1 MGNSVAGQIRI
12 DLLANAA
19 QFKAGMREGG
29 REGFGAFKG
38 EAEKFDR
45 WFNSRKSVAD
55 RMTKEQD
62 SWVRAMRDGGP
73 LQKIGG
79 FLNGDLS
86 ESQKAF
92 SLQTRYGIRM
102 RDYLPWGTSMRT
114 ELSREAAMTA
124 AAIGASKQT
133 VVNSLAKAT
142 KEISAEAAT
151 AGGLGGLVGTV
162 GKFAMGHPLLV
173 GAGLTAGFMAKQIHD
188 RDILAGEMKA
198 ASRTLGQG
206 SEDTS
211 RLMASGFDQ
220 PTLSKFQKS
229 MADQSPEVLA
239 AFSKLNLDPNK
250 LGAEPL
256 LQSLLKVRDA
266 LEENIRNPAD
276 RASIAMHLFGRGGA
290 TMIAT
295 LDEMKEKLALVGNHE
310 IIKPEDIE
318 RVEAWEHALKGAG
331 NTLSEL
337 NLVAGRALGSQS
349 GFVTNLMRDIEGI
362 GVFLKDGMDGIEKLK
377 ERYKKEDHDANPVN
391 AKIKQDARIAAT
403 KLANEGER
411 YAAAMQKANE
421 KVQSLKDRV
430 EDLTVGSEKA
440 ARNRF
445 FREATA
451 AGINV
456 PDRIALMKKYDA
468 AIAENKQKEQ
478 ADKESKQ
485 REQDAKQREQDAKQR
500 ERDMDSFRD
509 RYRTPA
515 ERRQD
520 ELNTAR
526 ELFGENSETYN
537 RVKDSQREQSRNAL
551 GVKNPLGDY
560 LKEMDAGR
568 AAFERGDFESQD
580 EYDTWIKD
588 KRTSAIQGMIG
599 NRPSASPIGAMEAG
613 SAAAHSAIAQNMVAD
628 PKVKLGQDIKAVL
641 DKIEKG
647 LGKDQLAEA
656 IRELTRIMKE

>member
-1 MGNSVAGQIRI
+1 MANSVAGQIRI
-12 DLLANAA
+12 DLLANVA
-19 QFKAGMREGG
+19 QFKAGMREAG
-29 REGFGAFKG
+29 REGLGGFTEEAAKFNRGSKTQKSIAESISREKDAWRAGMTSARKEMEADFGKNRYDTLA
-38 EAEKFDR
+38 
-45 WFNSRKSVAD
+45 FNSLSRMNRTHDLAQERQIRIKSY
-55 RMTKEQD
+55 
-62 SWVRAMRDGGP
+62 S
-73 LQKIGG
+73 
-79 FLNGDLS
+79 
-86 ESQKAF
+86 
-92 SLQTRYGIRM
+92 
-102 RDYLPWGTSMRT
+102 PWGMTMRT
-114 ELSREAAMTA
+114 ELSREAALTA
-124 AAIGASKQT
+124 AAIGEGKQKI
-133 VVNSLAKAT
+133 VRSLTSAMG
-142 KEISAEAAT
+142 EIGMHTAN
-151 AGGLGGLVGTV
+151 AGGWGGVAGTV
-162 GKFAMGHPLLV
+162 GRFAMGHPLLT
-173 GAGLTAGFMAKQIHD
+173 GTALTAGFMAKQIHD
-188 RDILAGEMKA
+188 RDILAGEIKA

-229 MADQSPEVLA
+229 MSDQSPEVLA

-250 LGAEPL
+250 LGTEPL

-266 LEENIRNPAD
+266 LEENVRNPAD

-295 LDEMKEKLALVGNHE
+295 LDEMKEKLALVGDHE
-310 IIKPEDIE
+310 IIKPSDIE

-337 NLVAGRALGSQS
+337 NLAAGRALGSQS

-362 GVFLKDGMDGIEKLK
+362 GAFLKDGMAGIDKLR

-468 AIAENKQKEQ
+468 AVAENKQKEQ
-478 ADKESKQ
+478 NDKE
-485 REQDAKQREQDAKQR
+485 AKQREQDVKQR

-509 RYRTPA
+509 RYRKPE
-515 ERRQD
+515 ERRAD
-520 ELNTAR
+520 ELAKAR
-526 ELFGENSETYN
+526 DLFGENSETHN
-537 RVKDSQREQSRNAL
+537 RVKDLQREQSRNAL
-551 GVKNPLGDY
+551 GVKDPLGDY
-560 LKEMDAGR
+560 LKDMDEGR
-568 AAFERGDFESQD
+568 AAFDRGDFESQE
-580 EYDTWIKD
+580 EYGTWVKD
-588 KRTSAIQGMIG
+588 KRTSAIQGMMG
-599 NRPSASPIGAMEAG
+599 NRPSASPVGAMEAG
-613 SAAAHSAIAQNMVAD
+613 SAAAHSIIAQNMIAD
-628 PKVKLGQDIKAVL
+628 PKVKIGQDIKTIL
-641 DKIEKG
+641 EKIEKG
-647 LGKDQLAEA
+647 LSKDQLAEA